1 MVVSLSGGVFELRT
15 ATGSEGFTLSVCLGA
30 NKFVSLAVPDPDLE
44 IRKAGGGG
52 GQAAIPSFGKWG
64 AGSPKKFF
72 RLFRP
77 QFGLKIR
84 EGGSHGPLP

>member
-1 MVVSLSGGVFELRT
+1 MVVSLNGGVFELRT

-44 IRKAGGGG
+44 IRNGGGG
-52 GQAAIPSFGKWG
+52 GRAASQSFGKWG
-64 AGSPKKFF
+64 ARSPKNFF